1 MYRKEYTETIFRTGS
16 HTSRKS
22 SVKQHEMAALREM
35 EQMILAAEA
44 VPAGAEALERA
55 TAHLEQFLQ
64 QVRQKRILDEKQRA
78 MEAFRQQ
85 FENGYTWRNGFLRN
99 VARFGDPGSP
109 DRTGERNRL
118 DVHTAECRGKPVFAR
133 PAPCRTAKG
142 RCCHGTAAQL
152 SGIRVRL
159 SGLP

>member
-16 HTSRKS
+16 HTSRKN

-64 QVRQKRILDEKQRA
+64 QVRQKRILDEKQRS
-78 MEAFRQQ
+78 
-85 FENGYTWRNGFLRN
+85 
-99 VARFGDPGSP
+99 GSS
-109 DRTGERNRL
+109 L
-118 DVHTAECRGKPVFAR
+118 KTATHGGTVFCGMWHGSVIGKP
-133 PAPCRTAKG
+133 
-142 RCCHGTAAQL
+142 
-152 SGIRVRL
+152 
-159 SGLP
+159 

>member
-44 VPAGAEALERA
+44 VPCRSKRLWKEPRHIWNNFCSRCGRNAFWTKNSVRWKRSGSSLKTA
-55 TAHLEQFLQ
+55 THGGTVFCG
-64 QVRQKRILDEKQRA
+64 
-78 MEAFRQQ
+78 M
-85 FENGYTWRNGFLRN
+85 WH
-99 VARFGDPGSP
+99 GSVIGKP

-118 DVHTAECRGKPVFAR
+118 E
-133 PAPCRTAKG
+133 RT
-142 RCCHGTAAQL
+142 H
-152 SGIRVRL
+152 S
-159 SGLP
+159 